1 MYLIRGK
8 HNLELFKKLYKDT
21 KLHAT
26 IGNFDG
32 LHKGHQSILSK
43 IKKRAEETNASSIV
57 FFTEPHASEYF
68 AISTNTNAEAPPRIC
83 PWRKKF

>member
-8 HNLELFKKLYKDT
+8 HNLQLFKKLHPNIN
-21 KLHAT
+21 LHGT

-43 IKKRAEETNASSIV
+43 IKDTAEKTNASSIV
-57 FFTEPHASEYF
+57 FFT
-68 AISTNTNAEAPPRIC
+68 
-83 PWRKKF
+83 